1 MLPCNH
7 RRDAA
12 MMSFSEKLKAARS
25 ELGYTQTDLA
35 NQAGMCLQS
44 VVNYEKNRVVPRP
57 STLHRLAEVLHVS
70 TRYLSDDHC
79 DDPLT
84 DIEQDLFFQDA
95 QKQYRRLMRQSSPV
109 LASDCQAMFSRT
121 DLTQQQKDALFEA
134 VKDAYLSC
142 RELS

>member
-1 MLPCNH
+1 
-7 RRDAA
+7 
-12 MMSFSEKLKAARS
+12 MMSLGEKLKKARA

-70 TRYLSDDHC
+70 TRYLSDNDC
-79 DDPLT
+79 NEPLT

-95 QKQYRRLMRQSSPV
+95 QEQYRNLMRQSTPV
-109 LASDCQAMFSRT
+109 LASDCKAMFSRQ
-121 DLTQQQKDALFEA
+121 DLPQHQKDALFQA
-134 VKDAYLSC
+134 VKDAYLRC